1 MRKVIYGGGLFTFND
16 MANLPFPEKY
26 VDLVEIEP
34 EDEVK
39 SRAKYRE
46 KAIKEGRLHPRKRL
60 KAVAPKA

>member
-1 MRKVIYGGGLFTFND
+1 MRKVIYGGGLFTYSGI
-16 MANLPFPEKY
+16 ANLPFPERY
-26 VDLVEIEP
+26 VRLVEIEP

-39 SRAKYRE
+39 SRTKYRE